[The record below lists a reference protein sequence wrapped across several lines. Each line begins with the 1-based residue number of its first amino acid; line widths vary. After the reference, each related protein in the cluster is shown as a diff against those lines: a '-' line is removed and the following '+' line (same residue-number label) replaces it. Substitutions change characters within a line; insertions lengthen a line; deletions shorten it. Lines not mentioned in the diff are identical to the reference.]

1 MCNALPPIFK
11 NDDQKALVEKW
22 GGQRV
27 EDAMIF
33 IELGKD
39 HRGLAVSIPVTKE
52 RVESVLEAVYG
63 EFECSAME
71 IERNHSVGNHGGDG

>member
-1 MCNALPPIFK
+1 MCNVLPPIFR

-33 IELGKD
+33 IERGKD
-39 HRGLAVSIPVTKE
+39 HRGLLVSIPVTKE
-52 RVESVLEAVYG
+52 RVEAVLEAVYG
-63 EFECSAME
+63 EYE
-71 IERNHSVGNHGGDG
+71 